1 MKVRHFAQK
10 IIEDKQSEKSFLFW
24 LRFLFA
30 PHTCRAHARGSDPS
44 PPPAALVRPV
54 VRSRIRILHAS

>member
-1 MKVRHFAQK
+1 MKVRHFAHK
-10 IIEDKQSEKSFLFW
+10 IIEDKQSEKSFFFGFVFYSHHTLA
-24 LRFLFA
+24 A
-30 PHTCRAHARGSDPS
+30 PTRAVQTPR